1 MKVRDIMVETPKYC
15 RPDTDLVQAAEIM
28 SVNNCGLLPVVDE
41 EGKVVGI
48 ITDRDICM
56 TLAAKNRRPSD
67 LRVREAM
74 SSRVYTC
81 ALDDDLKTALEMM
94 EKGRMRRLPVVGRD
108 GSLVGMVSL
117 GDVTV

>member
-1 MKVRDIMVETPKYC
+1 MKVRDIMVETPKFC
-15 RPDTDLVQAAEIM
+15 RPESNLIAAAETM
-28 SVNNCGLLPVVDE
+28 SVSNCSLLPVVDQ

-56 TLAAKNRRPSD
+56 TLAGKNQKPSD
-67 LRVREAM
+67 IRVRDAM
-74 SSRVYTC
+74 SNRVPTC
-81 ALDDDLKTALEMM
+81 ALDDDLKTALEKM
-94 EKGRMRRLPVVGRD
+94 EKSRVRRLPVVGRD

>member
-1 MKVRDIMVETPKYC
+1 MKVRDILVETPKYC
-15 RPDTDLVQAAEIM
+15 RPDANLIVAAETM
-28 SVNNCGLLPVVDE
+28 SVNNCSLLPVVDH

-56 TLAAKNRRPSD
+56 TVAGKNQKPSD
-67 LRVREAM
+67 LRVRDAM
-74 SSRVYTC
+74 SSRVLACT
-81 ALDDDLKTALEMM
+81 LEDDLKTALETM
-94 EKGRMRRLPVVGRD
+94 ERGRVRRLPVVGRD